1 MTGMASRI
9 DFIASK
15 REQGPGRGNALTRRA
30 AAGILLAALA
40 TLATGALA
48 GAALAADSTDSAA
61 HPAPPKPRFVTLDP
75 ARSMPVLKLFHV
87 NGKPVDVAPRPGRAM
102 LVNLWATWCD
112 ACGKELLQLENVQK
126 SLGSTLDV
134 VAIAHDGG
142 GQSVVEPF
150 LRKQGIKRL
159 DVYLDPDG
167 LATAVATQTQ
177 QPGPFVLYSTPTSY
191 LITPHGHIVG
201 YVAGAVDWTGQWAQT
216 LIENVVQ
223 AE

>member
-9 DFIASK
+9 DLIAS
-15 REQGPGRGNALTRRA
+15 EQERGPGHAQVLTRRA

-40 TLATGALA
+40 AGALA
-48 GAALAADSTDSAA
+48 GPALAADSTESTA

-75 ARSMPVLKLFHV
+75 ARAMPMLKLFHV

-112 ACGKELLQLENVQK
+112 TCGKELLQLENVQK
-126 SLGSTLDV
+126 SLGNTLDV

-177 QPGPFVLYSTPTSY
+177 QAGPFVLYSTPTSY

-201 YVAGAVDWTGQWAQT
+201 YVAGAVDWTSQWAQT